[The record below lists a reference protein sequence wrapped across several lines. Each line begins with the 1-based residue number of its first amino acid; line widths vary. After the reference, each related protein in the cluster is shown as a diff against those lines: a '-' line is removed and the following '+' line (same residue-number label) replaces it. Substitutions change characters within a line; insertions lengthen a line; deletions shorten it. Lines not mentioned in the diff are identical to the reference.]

1 MTALL
6 ERLDGFRDRGA
17 LSDLDV
23 QFARFMARIGGSDAD
38 EIVLAAALTSQR
50 VDRGHVCA
58 DLAAL
63 AGRVVL
69 PAEDDDPEAGPP
81 VLAPSLARWRAA
93 LERSPLVGPD
103 RPLMLDERGRLYL
116 QRYWRYER
124 ALAEAIRARA
134 TRVHAI
140 DEARLRADAARLFPP
155 TREPGPDWQ
164 RVAAVAAVLR
174 SVSVVSG
181 GPGTGKTT
189 TVVRMLALLASQSA
203 EPLRIGLAAPT
214 GKAAARMQEAIRA
227 ARASLPVDDAVR
239 ARIPDDARTIH
250 RLLGARPES
259 ATFRHGPANPLP
271 LDVLVVDE
279 ASMVDLALMA
289 RIVGALP
296 DAARLVLLGDRDQLA
311 SVEAGAVLG
320 DLCGPAPG
328 FSDAFRTRIEGLVG
342 SSLPAGARDGTP
354 LADCVV
360 LLSRSYRFAGDSGIG
375 RLADAVNRGDAER
388 AMALLDAAST
398 PDVSRADGPDRELVA
413 TAVEGYRDHLARV
426 AAGAPPAEI
435 FAAFRGFRVLCA
447 HRRGPRG
454 AETLNRLVVDRLGAH
469 GEWYPGRPVL
479 VTENDYALRLFN
491 GDVGIA
497 LPDPDAG
504 GRLRVFFEGE
514 AGTLRRIPPLRLP
527 PHETTYAMTIHK
539 SQGSEFDR
547 VVLVLPPEDSR
558 LLTRELLYTAITRAR
573 SSVLVW
579 GDDLVVRAAVER
591 RLVRSSGLRDAL
603 WGGGD

>member
-69 PAEDDDPEAGPP
+69 PAEDDDPEAGAP

-93 LERSPLVGPD
+93 LEQSPLVGPD

-140 DEARLRADAARLFPP
+140 DEARLRADAARLFPS
-155 TREPGPDWQ
+155 TGEQGPDLQ
-164 RVAAVAAVLR
+164 RVAAVAAALR
-174 SVSVVSG
+174 SLSVVSG

-227 ARASLPVDDAVR
+227 ARASLPVDEAIR

-259 ATFRHGPANPLP
+259 ASFRHGPANPLP

-328 FSDAFRTRIEGLVG
+328 FSDAFRARIEGLVG
-342 SSLPAGARDGTP
+342 SSLPAGAREGTP

-360 LLSRSYRFAGDSGIG
+360 LLSRSYRFAGDSDIG

-388 AMALLDAAST
+388 ARALLDAAGT

-413 TAVEGYRDHLARV
+413 TAVAGYREYLARV
-426 AAGAPPAEI
+426 AAVAPPAEI

-454 AETLNRLVVDRLGAH
+454 AETLNRLVVERLGAH
-469 GEWYPGRPVL
+469 GEWYAGRPVL

-573 SSVLVW
+573 SSVLMW

-603 WGGGD
+603 WGS